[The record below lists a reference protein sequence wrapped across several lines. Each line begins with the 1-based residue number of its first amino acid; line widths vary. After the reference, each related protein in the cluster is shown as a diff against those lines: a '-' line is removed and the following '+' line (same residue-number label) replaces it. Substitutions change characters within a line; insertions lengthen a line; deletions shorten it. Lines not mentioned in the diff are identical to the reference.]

1 MRAVAIISVMLL
13 VLTPSVTNA
22 DELSGHISGYIG
34 FKKMDSGDWPDLD
47 KHFSMGV
54 IFDIKKDS
62 WPISIVLDITDTGG
76 KHKHNGLEDLGHT
89 TEFHLG
95 IRKIFSKQHSTIQ
108 PYVGGGVSFMYV
120 EQELETITTTTTQDD
135 RGVGSWVG
143 TGVYYEINPRF
154 VLGIDVRYSYGE
166 VTLFNKDRN
175 AGGIH
180 TGVTVG
186 YQF

>member
-1 MRAVAIISVMLL
+1 
-13 VLTPSVTNA
+13 
-22 DELSGHISGYIG
+22 
-34 FKKMDSGDWPDLD
+34 
-47 KHFSMGV
+47 MGV